1 MGQKWRKTKQGRGE
15 GGGGECTK
23 FQCEMY
29 IFGNKYYFI
38 VTTLVTRVVNWLPKL
53 IGTLIPK
60 VSFKTCLSITY
71 KLILKISCQNKLINK
86 LYI

>member
-15 GGGGECTK
+15 GGACTK
-23 FQCEMY
+23 FLCEMY

-53 IGTLIPK
+53 IGTLIIPK
-60 VSFKTCLSITY
+60 ASFKTCLSINY
-71 KLILKISCQNKLINK
+71 KLILKIS
-86 LYI
+86 